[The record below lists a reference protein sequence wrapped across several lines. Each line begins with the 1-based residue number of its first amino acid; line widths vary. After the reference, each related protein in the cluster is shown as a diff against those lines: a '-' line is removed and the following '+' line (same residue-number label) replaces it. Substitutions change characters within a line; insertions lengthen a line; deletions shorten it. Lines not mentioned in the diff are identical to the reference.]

1 MVGWKGGGVMDVVTV
16 LAYVFALGLVF
27 FAGRLLALPIKVL
40 GRLLLNGIIGG
51 LVLFVLNMV
60 GTLVGF
66 RIALNAF
73 TALIAGTLGIPG
85 VALLVLLR
93 LIMG

>member
-1 MVGWKGGGVMDVVTV
+1 MDAVTI
-16 LAYVFALGLVF
+16 LAFCFALGLVF
-27 FAGRLLALPIKVL
+27 FAGRLLAVPLKII
-40 GRLLLNGIIGG
+40 GRLVLNGVVGG
-51 LVLFVLNMV
+51 VVLFVLNII
-60 GTLVGF
+60 GRLVGF
-66 RIALNAF
+66 TIALNAF